1 MEPMEPMEQ
10 KYLKIE
16 KDGRTIFFGVY
27 IEKRIAY
34 SEYNADYFDY
44 HVTISDEYEND
55 YGLFLAVDD
64 YQNINIY
71 NTVNKEYFGFEVDDL
86 NVIYYF
92 YEKLEFSGV
101 TLEQVVKE
109 ILYQKFVSCGIHV

>member
-1 MEPMEPMEQ
+1 MEQ

-34 SEYNADYFDY
+34 SEFNADYFNY
-44 HVTISDEYEND
+44 HVIISDEYD
-55 YGLFLAVDD
+55 IDFGSFLVVDD
-64 YQNINIY
+64 YQNIKVY
-71 NTVNKEYFGFEVDDL
+71 NTLTKEYFGFEVDEL

-92 YEKLEFSGV
+92 YDKLEFSGI
-101 TLEQVVKE
+101 TLEFLVKE
-109 ILYQKFVSCGIHV
+109 ILYQKFIGCGVHV

>member
-1 MEPMEPMEQ
+1 MDTMEP
-10 KYLKIE
+10 KYLEIE
-16 KDGRTIFFGVY
+16 KDGRKIFFRVH
-27 IEKRIAY
+27 IEKRFAY
-34 SEYNADYFDY
+34 SEFNADYFDY
-44 HVTISDEYEND
+44 YVTISDEYEID

-109 ILYQKFVSCGIHV
+109 ILYQKFVGCGVHV